1 MSDLNITGI
10 ITVRT
15 SSSRLPNKCLKQFGN
30 KNVIEHII
38 DRCKNYIIEP
48 ILCTSTDKS
57 DDVLEEI
64 AKDKKIRYFR
74 GSLLNKIKRWSDCA
88 KYFNLKIFHTVD
100 ADDPFFDGEE
110 MRKSINY
117 LISTNSDIIT
127 PTVSSANGGASV
139 GYSIKAN
146 ILSKLSST
154 LPDEEDTEYIWKY
167 LDRIDNLK
175 KLILPDANHSDLKMR
190 LTLDYEED
198 FFLLNAL
205 RIILGENASR
215 AEINELF
222 KNNPD
227 LHRINWFRN
236 QDYLQNQNEK

>member
-15 SSSRLPNKCLKQFGN
+15 SSSRLPNKCLKQFGK

-146 ILSKLSST
+146 ILSKLSNT
-154 LPDEEDTEYIWKY
+154 LCGKI
-167 LDRIDNLK
+167 
-175 KLILPDANHSDLKMR
+175 A
-190 LTLDYEED
+190 
-198 FFLLNAL
+198 
-205 RIILGENASR
+205 
-215 AEINELF
+215 
-222 KNNPD
+222 
-227 LHRINWFRN
+227 
-236 QDYLQNQNEK
+236 